1 MKALTLAAL
10 IAAAPVASLADSLT
24 LATPLSGGTVRA
36 AGTDLSAYWV
46 EDGDAAELV
55 AFYSTGSGAAP
66 QPLRM
71 RLTEGDRVVFGLP
84 GQSGATWSFAREAG
98 AVTITGEALHS
109 QLAMN

>member
-24 LATPLSGGTVRA
+24 LAAPLAGGTVHA
-36 AGTDLSAYWV
+36 AGTDLSAYWI

-55 AFYSTGSGAAP
+55 AYYTTGGAAP
-66 QPLRM
+66 QPLRL

-84 GQSGATWSFAREAG
+84 GQSAATWSFAREAG

-109 QLAMN
+109 QLAMK